1 MRKDVVL
8 AGASVGTA
16 RPRIVSAVWRLVVL
30 IGVIAIAAG
39 LAAAGGFGSD
49 GAPLAPSVARGAEV
63 VCSPTGT
70 IVRTERVLPL
80 RDGVH
85 VAVENPASAE
95 RLEIRSAS
103 DTLLAELPVADDRP
117 TEATFAL
124 PPGPMTVT
132 CSSDDGAAS
141 DADVLTVL
149 DPQGRWISPELTC
162 DGETPERAELVA
174 TISLTER
181 AQSTARRAIPN
192 LRGSDELETPGYP
205 GSRWHGDLL
214 IVVRDGRTIGRIT
227 RAQEGGAWH
236 VFLEWCPSSG
246 LGHG

>member
-1 MRKDVVL
+1 MPKEMVL
-8 AGASVGTA
+8 ADAPVGTA
-16 RPRIVSAVWRLVVL
+16 GPRIVSAVWRLVVL

-39 LAAAGGFGSD
+39 LAAAGGVGSD
-49 GAPLAPSVARGAEV
+49 GAPLASSVARRAEV
-63 VCSPTGT
+63 VCGPTGT
-70 IVRTERVLPL
+70 IVRTDRVLPL

-85 VAVENPASAE
+85 VTVENPASAE

-103 DTLLAELPVADDRP
+103 DTLLAELPVTDDRP

-132 CSSDDGAAS
+132 CSSDGAVS
-141 DADVLTVL
+141 DAGVLTVL
-149 DPQGRWISPELTC
+149 DPQERWISPELTC

-181 AQSTARRAIPN
+181 AQSTARRAVPN

-246 LGHG
+246 LGEG

>member
-1 MRKDVVL
+1 M
-8 AGASVGTA
+8 
-16 RPRIVSAVWRLVVL
+16 SAVWRLVVL

-39 LAAAGGFGSD
+39 LATAGGSGSD

-63 VCSPTGT
+63 VCSSTGT

-103 DTLLAELPVADDRP
+103 DTLLAELPVANDRS

-132 CSSDDGAAS
+132 CSSDDDANS
-141 DADVLTVL
+141 DAGVLTVL
-149 DPQGRWISPELTC
+149 DPQDRWVSPELTC
-162 DGETPERAELVA
+162 DGETPERAELVT

-181 AQSTARRAIPN
+181 AQSTARRAVPN

-205 GSRWHGDLL
+205 GTRWHGDLL
-214 IVVRDGRTIGRIT
+214 IVVRDERTVGRIT
-227 RAQEGGAWH
+227 RAQEAGAWH
-236 VFLEWCPSSG
+236 VFVEWCPSSG
-246 LGHG
+246 LGEA